1 MTKLHYYTAET
12 LENLRSAVPGRLDW
26 YYDSEPHRSR
36 FPFSGER
43 VSKLEAPALS
53 ERLVMD
59 DKAPSSTDAENALTV
74 YRALPDLTPHQ
85 ASIERMWVHLCHCD
99 CPGYVAQRWLKIRPE
114 KEEDAV
120 RKVHNHFFAVGNRAL
135 IRDNG
140 VSRLWWL
147 GKIAHDAA
155 PSNPPEFL
163 AILLHRQDVRSA
175 LIERPSVSMNPRVL
189 GAIYTVMRESWKNG
203 GALFERETFRTW
215 MTSLNRRG
223 GVVLLDALPDE
234 SLGSLLREEAHNALA
249 RGIESEAS
257 QNGR

>member
-1 MTKLHYYTAET
+1 MTKLRYYASET
-12 LENLRSAVPGRLDW
+12 LEKLRLTVAERLDW
-26 YYDSEPHRSR
+26 YYAPEQHHSK
-36 FPFSGER
+36 FPFRGER
-43 VSKLEAPALS
+43 ESKLEAPGLS
-53 ERLVMD
+53 DQLVTD
-59 DKAPSSTDAENALTV
+59 SKVPSSTDAKNALIV

-155 PSNPPEFL
+155 PLNPREFL
-163 AILLHRQDVRSA
+163 TILLHRQDVRSA
-175 LIERPSVSMNPRVL
+175 LIERPSVSMNRRVL
-189 GAIYTVMRESWKNG
+189 KAIYVAMRESWNDG

-234 SLGSLLREEAHNALA
+234 SLRRLLREEADNALA
-249 RGIESEAS
+249 RDIEPEP
-257 QNGR
+257 GRHGR